1 MANED
6 TARGREII
14 AQLSPG
20 DMLGNQKAEI
30 RSMPLDSDLVLGTVL
45 GEVRGLS
52 YRHNPQDDSKPSI
65 ALVGPFKFI
74 PAKPDRPELWASRA
88 FLPGAIH
95 DGIVNAL
102 QGDNKAPVTK
112 SPGRKDKAI
121 DVMLGA
127 VMPIV
132 LEVGVR
138 SKPESSVGYVYIAQS
153 SAKVPLELNDPL
165 AALSARAGIKSVGT
179 GPARMAIAGPTGSS
193 PVAGSEKKS
202 RGKK

>member
-1 MANED
+1 MVDNE

-20 DMLGNQKAEI
+20 DMLGNQKAVI
-30 RSMPLDSDLVLGTVL
+30 RSMALDEDLLLGTVL

-74 PAKPDRPELWASRA
+74 PAAPDRPELWASRA

-95 DGIVNAL
+95 DAIVNAL
-102 QGDNKAPVTK
+102 QGDKGAPMEK
-112 SPGRKDKAI
+112 SPGRKEKPI

-127 VMPIV
+127 VMHVV

-138 SKPESSVGYVYIAQS
+138 SKPESSVGYIYIAQA
-153 SAKVPLELNDPL
+153 SAKVPLTMNDPL
-165 AALSARAGIKSVGT
+165 AALSARAGVKS
-179 GPARMAIAGPTGSS
+179 IAGPMTPRVEGST
-193 PVAGSEKKS
+193 EKAPAKK
-202 RGKK
+202 RGRK